1 MKMLLISD
9 NKILGFGGGCLEEK
23 KYYDGLKQY
32 AKNNIEFKV
41 ISPDEKISE
50 KLDLNLKKIRLLI
63 YMLD

>member
-32 AKNNIEFKV
+32 AK
-41 ISPDEKISE
+41 
-50 KLDLNLKKIRLLI
+50 KIRLLI